1 MYSND
6 TTEALSF
13 DGLAR
18 HARRAARVAVDA
30 RWARAWTAAC
40 VVLGLCLMS
49 PAIGTGLVADDFL
62 HALMLRDDAGVRG
75 LAHQPLDLFRFADG
89 HPPRA
94 LELMN
99 EGVFPWW
106 ANREAKLAFFR
117 PLASLSHWLDYRLW
131 PDRPALMHLHSL
143 AWFGLTIALV
153 AALYRRLGAAR
164 NGLSLAT
171 LLFAIDDAH
180 APLVGWIANRN
191 ALIALCLALPALL
204 VHDRW
209 RRDGWSYGAWLGPL
223 LFGLGLC
230 AGETAVGVLPYLLA
244 YAICLDHSRWWARFG
259 ALAPY
264 LLVALAWKACCVVLG
279 YGVAGSGLYVDPL
292 AHPLAF
298 LGAACERLPVLGL
311 ALVGAPFADLWELYP
326 LLSPWLRVSVLLAA
340 LIVLGA
346 FGNALRPL
354 MAKSARLHF
363 WAVGAALSLLPM
375 CATFPHDRLLLGPGI
390 GAMVLVAALIRAGW
404 ARRAEL
410 APALGMAVL
419 VAVHLIL
426 APVLAPVRAA
436 GVGRFTELLRASDET
451 LPAGPDVRAQ
461 TLVLMNPPLD
471 PFAAYLPVYRQVL
484 GQPRPRQQL
493 WLATGV
499 SDVEVQTLDAHS
511 IAVRQQGGF
520 VSTSMQR
527 MLRSVEPGMER
538 DPGVHLDGVDI
549 FVTERT
555 RDHRPLEIVVRFER
569 ELRDPSL
576 SWQRWMRTGYAPFE
590 LPAPGHAVL
599 LPRAAL
605 GALLF
610 SS

>member
-1 MYSND
+1 
-6 TTEALSF
+6 
-13 DGLAR
+13 
-18 HARRAARVAVDA
+18 
-30 RWARAWTAAC
+30 
-40 VVLGLCLMS
+40 VLGLCLMS
-49 PAIGTGLVADDFL
+49 PALGTGLVADDFL
-62 HALMLRDDAGVRG
+62 QQLMLRDDPGVRG

-89 HPPRA
+89 HAPRA

-106 ANREAKLAFFR
+106 ADREATLAFFR
-117 PLASLSHWLDYRLW
+117 PLASLTHWLDYRLW
-131 PDRPALMHLHSL
+131 PDRPGLMHLHSL
-143 AWFGLTIALV
+143 AWFGLTIAIV

-204 VHDRW
+204 LHDRW
-209 RRDGWSYGAWLGPL
+209 RRDGRWYGAWLGPVAL
-223 LFGLGLC
+223 ALGLC
-230 AGETAVGVLPYLLA
+230 AGEAAVSVLPYLLA
-244 YAICLDHSRWWARFG
+244 YAICLDRGRWWSRYG
-259 ALAPY
+259 ALIPY
-264 LLVALAWKACCVVLG
+264 VLVAIAWKLCCAALG

-292 AHPLAF
+292 GHPLAF
-298 LGAACERLPVLGL
+298 LRAACERLPVLGL

-326 LLSPWLRVSVLLAA
+326 LFSPWLRVSVLLVA
-340 LIVLGA
+340 LVVLGA
-346 FGNALRPL
+346 FGLALRPL
-354 MAKSARLHF
+354 LARSARLHF
-363 WAVGAALSLLPM
+363 WATGAALALLPM

-390 GAMVLVAALIRAGW
+390 GAMVLIAALIRAGW
-404 ARRAEL
+404 ARRDRL
-410 APALGMAVL
+410 APALGTVALVL
-419 VAVHLIL
+419 VHLIL

-436 GVGRFTELLRASDET
+436 GVGRFTDLLRASDET
-451 LPAGPDVRAQ
+451 LPAGPEVSAQ

-471 PFAAYLPVYRQVL
+471 PFAAYLPVYRAAL
-484 GQPRPRQQL
+484 GRPRPRQQI

-511 IAVRQQGGF
+511 IAVRQQDGF

-527 MLRSVEPGMER
+527 MLRSVGPEMER
-538 DPGVHLDGVDI
+538 DPGVQLDGVEI
-549 FVTERT
+549 RVTERT
-555 RDHRPLEIVVRFER
+555 LDHRPLEIVVRFER
-569 ELRDPSL
+569 ALTDPQL

-590 LPAPGHAVL
+590 LPPPGHAVL